1 MSIASA
7 TAKSGPYAG
16 NGIAVAFAV
25 GFACQAATDLVV
37 VRTDALDVDTTLT
50 YVTDYSVVLNAD
62 QVASPGGTVTLAV
75 APAVG
80 VRVTI
85 LRNVALTQGSQL
97 PNQGAWY
104 PKVVENALDKLTMI
118 VQQLSERVSR
128 SVQVGVTA
136 GDTST
141 FVAAIFAAASNAAN
155 AANSAANATNSAAN
169 AANSAAA
176 AAASA
181 DSIALPDQTGH
192 AGHTLKSDGEN
203 EYWAPDPVSE
213 TFDSVPMPALDIDLS
228 LGNYF
233 TKTVAANSTFTFS
246 NVPAAGC
253 SWTLELQ
260 VDAGTVFTFPT
271 TVKPMNN
278 GVVPPLTVG
287 KTHLLMF
294 VKKSGSTRV
303 RMSVS
308 VNSEN

>member
-7 TAKSGPYAG
+7 TAKSGPYVG
-16 NGIAVAFAV
+16 NGVTVAFAV

-75 APAVG
+75 APAVS

-118 VQQLSERVSR
+118 VQQLSEKVSR
-128 SVQVGVTA
+128 SVQVGVTV

-155 AANSAANATNSAAN
+155 AANSAANA
-169 AANSAAA
+169 ANSAAA
-176 AAASA
+176 AADSA
-181 DSIALPDQTGH
+181 ATIGLPNQTGH

-203 EYWAPDPVSE
+203 EYWAPDPVSK
-213 TFDSVPMPALDIDLS
+213 TFDAVAMPGLDMDLS
-228 LGNYF
+228 LTNYF
-233 TKTVAANSTFTFS
+233 TKTVAANSTFTVS
-246 NVPAAGC
+246 NLPAAGC

-260 VDAGTVFTFPT
+260 VDAGTVFTFPAAF
-271 TVKPMNN
+271 KAMNN
-278 GVVPPLTVG
+278 GVVPPLNIA
-287 KTHLLMF
+287 KTHLVMF
-294 VKKSGSTRV
+294 VKKPGSARV
-303 RMSVS
+303 RYSVAP
-308 VNSEN
+308 NSEN